1 MGGVMKNPL
10 QDLIDRAYL
19 LCLKLDANEI
29 MNDLVLMNGM
39 DLQVVIVGLQ
49 RMVDAGGGL

>member
-1 MGGVMKNPL
+1 MKNPL

-29 MNDLVLMNGM
+29 MNDLVLMNVI
-39 DLQVVIVGLQ
+39 DLEGVIVGLQ
-49 RMVDAGGGL
+49 RMVDTGGAL